1 MESKKEIIQMLD
13 LHPHPAFCVKDGIIL
28 YANQA
33 ARQRSMEEGNP
44 ILPMLVTGTQEY
56 PHFRTGCLSLQICAA
71 EAEYEAFVT
80 VQEDLHIFTI
90 PQKPEASEL
99 QAMALAAQE
108 LRQPLSTVLTAADQL
123 FPAAMEDDPNCKQS
137 VSQMNKGLYQLLR
150 LVTNMSDA
158 YRYSIQTTSQ
168 MQTVN
173 LRAVFDE
180 LAEKSQTLLLHT
192 ALKLHYQGLEK
203 DVYTLANQEMLC
215 RAVYNLISNAIKF
228 SPAGGE
234 IHVKVTAN
242 GKTACIQVSDQGQ
255 GILPEIQGTVF
266 SRYLRQ
272 PGIEDGRFGI
282 GLGMALV
289 RATAAA
295 HGGTVLMDQPENGG
309 TRFTLTLALKQ
320 NSENVLRTRKMGFD
334 PLGGMDLGLIQLS
347 DALPAEEY
355 TPQI

>member
-1 MESKKEIIQMLD
+1 MELKKEITQMLD
-13 LHPHPAFCVKDGIIL
+13 LYPHPAFCVKDGTIL

-44 ILPMLVTGTQEY
+44 IHPMLVTGTHEY
-56 PHFRTGCLSLQICAA
+56 PDFREGCLSLHIRAA
-71 EAEYEAFVT
+71 ETEYEAYVA
-80 VQEDLHIFTI
+80 VQGDLHIFTI
-90 PQKPEASEL
+90 LQKPEAFEL

-123 FPAAMEDDPNCKQS
+123 FPAAMEDDPDCKQS

-150 LVTNMSDA
+150 IVTNMSDA
-158 YRYSIQTTSQ
+158 YRYSCQTDSN

-173 LRAVFDE
+173 LRCVFDE
-180 LAEKSQTLLLHT
+180 IAEKSQTLLGST
-192 ALKLHYQGLEK
+192 KLKLHYQGLDK
-203 DVYTLANQEMLC
+203 DIYTLANEDMLS

-228 SPAGGE
+228 SPDGGD

-242 GKTACIQVSDQGQ
+242 GKTASVQVWDQGQ
-255 GILPEIQGTVF
+255 GISPAIQGTVF

-289 RATAAA
+289 RNTAAA
-295 HGGTVLMDQPENGG
+295 HGGTVLMDQPEGGG
-309 TRFTLTLALKQ
+309 TRFTLTMSLKQ
-320 NSENVLRTRKMGFD
+320 SSDNVLRTKKVSFD